1 MCVKMQAIL
10 KNSKAQE
17 DLRVTA
23 TNTVQ
28 LFVQPRNA
36 KDLQYPH

>member
-1 MCVKMQAIL
+1 MEAIL
-10 KNSKAQE
+10 KSSKSQE
-17 DLRVTA
+17 VLRVIA

-28 LFVQPRNA
+28 LFVQLCNA